1 MQTITLKSI
10 LDNSKTYQY
19 VDNGEPMRG
28 GMKDVYFSPD
38 KSYVV
43 AFYRTKLDFNAKER
57 VQLITTKYK
66 DDFFKKDGGDF
77 WKTLYWYQQ
86 LF

>member
-10 LDNSKTYQY
+10 LDNTKTYQY

-57 VQLITTKYK
+57 VQ
-66 DDFFKKDGGDF
+66 F
-77 WKTLYWYQQ
+77 Q
-86 LF
+86 LLDIF